1 MKVALVDD
9 SPEVRDV
16 MTRLLRKIE
25 GVQVAGVA
33 EDVSGALAMID
44 AAEPDIVVLDIE
56 LRDQERGIDVLR
68 HLTRE
73 RPDVDVVVLSNYGW
87 GAMRDAFLEAGA
99 RAYFDKAFEFD
110 RAIHWIRTRNAQAA
124 SGPRAATS

>member
-16 MTRLLRKIE
+16 MTRLLHRIE

-56 LRDQERGIDVLR
+56 LRDHERGIDVLR

-73 RPDVDVVVLSNYGW
+73 RPGVDVVVLSNYGW
-87 GAMRDAFLEAGA
+87 GAMRDAFLQAGA

-110 RAIHWIRTRNAQAA
+110 RVIHWIRARTAQTPSGRGA
-124 SGPRAATS
+124 STA

>member
-9 SPEVRDV
+9 SREVREV
-16 MTRLLRKIE
+16 MMRLLGRIE

-33 EDVSGALAMID
+33 ENVSGALAMID
-44 AAEPDIVVLDIE
+44 AAEPDVVVLDIE
-56 LRDQERGIDVLR
+56 LRDHERGIEVLR

-73 RPDVDVVVLSNYGW
+73 RPEVDVVVLSNYGW

-110 RAIHWIRTRNAQAA
+110 RAIHWIRERSAA
-124 SGPRAATS
+124 